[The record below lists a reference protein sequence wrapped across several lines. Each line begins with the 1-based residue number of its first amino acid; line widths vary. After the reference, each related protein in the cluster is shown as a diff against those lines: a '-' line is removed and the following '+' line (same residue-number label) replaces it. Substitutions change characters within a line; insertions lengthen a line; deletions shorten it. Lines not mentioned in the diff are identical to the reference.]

1 MSEQPAPE
9 KPARK
14 RAPAQ
19 VAAEHA
25 PWLPTAWEAAD
36 ALSMQR
42 LAAGTANQ
50 IEQKR
55 AIRWI
60 LICCGVL
67 DEAYRPGG
75 EDGRRETDYALGK
88 ASVGRQIMKLAKVNL
103 SLIKG
108 GGDGEHG

>member
-1 MSEQPAPE
+1 MAEQPTDTPR
-9 KPARK
+9 RK
-14 RAPAQ
+14 RDPRA

-25 PWLPTAWEAAD
+25 PWLPTEWEAAD

-42 LAAGTANQ
+42 LAMGTANS

-55 AIRWI
+55 AIKWI
-60 LICCGVL
+60 LTCCGVL

-75 EDGRRETDYALGK
+75 EDGRRDTDYALGK
-88 ASVGRQIMKLAKVNL
+88 ASVGRQVMKLARVNL

-108 GGDGEHG
+108 EEHGEHS